1 MTARTLFNREDTL
14 LGVCEGIG
22 EDFGFNA
29 QYLRV
34 ALAAM
39 IFWNPLAA
47 LGTYATLAVAVLLS
61 RTLFPIPTVAAE
73 TAATEI
79 QPPLKGEN
87 DAASS
92 ELAIAA

>member
-34 ALAAM
+34 ALAAL

-47 LGTYATLAVAVLLS
+47 LGAYATLGVAVLLS
-61 RTLFPIPTVAAE
+61 RKLFPTPAVAA
-73 TAATEI
+73 AATDI
-79 QPPLKGEN
+79 PAPLKGEN
-87 DAASS
+87 DAAPT